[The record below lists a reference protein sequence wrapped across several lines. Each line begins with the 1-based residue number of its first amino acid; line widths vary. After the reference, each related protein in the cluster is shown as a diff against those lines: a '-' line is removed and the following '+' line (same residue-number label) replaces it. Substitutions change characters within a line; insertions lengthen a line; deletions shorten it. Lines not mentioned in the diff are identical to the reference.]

1 MAQNINALSSH
12 SMIKLNLSAML
23 LAEADFLWLIRFM
36 RHLIPATIITFLPL
50 KSDIIDGFI
59 FSCFIC
65 IYSSFSI
72 FGRNLKFD
80 LPRAFAPWVLH
91 NK

>member
-23 LAEADFLWLIRFM
+23 LAEADFLWVIRFM
-36 RHLIPATIITFLPL
+36 RHLIPATIIAFLPL
-50 KSDIIDGFI
+50 KSDIIGGFGLY
-59 FSCFIC
+59 FHV
-65 IYSSFSI
+65 SFAYTVLSQY
-72 FGRNLKFD
+72 LV